1 MAVKLFGFEI
11 RTPSEQNRE
20 LKSFVPKETTSDD
33 GSLTVQSGFYG
44 TYLNLE
50 HNAKSDAELIDRY
63 RDMSIH
69 PEVDSA
75 IDDIVAEAIVND
87 SDAYP
92 IKLDT
97 KNVDQSDTVK
107 KKLEEEFRN
116 ILKVLKFKEN
126 SYDIFRNWYVDGR
139 LYYHVII
146 DNSKPKEGIKELRRV
161 DPRKIKKIREIE
173 KKDKSVKGE
182 NYSLVSDVKE
192 YYIFNDKGIVSG
204 DTASGIPITLDS
216 ITYVPSGLKDSKRNY
231 TIGHLH
237 KAIKPL
243 NQLRLVEDS
252 VVIYRWT
259 RAPERRVFYIDVG
272 NLPKA
277 KAEQY
282 LSDIMT
288 KYKNKIVY
296 DGATG
301 EVRDDRKHLSMLED
315 FWFPRRE
322 GGRGTEIETLPGGSN
337 LGEMDD
343 VIYFQKKLYKSLNVP
358 ISRLEPENSI
368 QLGRA
373 TEISR
378 DEYKFNRFIVRLR
391 NSFSYLF
398 MDLLKKQ
405 LILKGIITPTEW
417 EEISEDIILDYTQDS
432 YYTDIKNTEMLRDKI
447 TLIGEM
453 EGMIGTYY
461 SKEWVKRNI
470 LKMNDEEIKKMDDQ
484 IQKESETD
492 EPEQPKDSEE
502 SDGEDGGGFNF

>member
-11 RTPSEQNRE
+11 SRPKEQERE
-20 LKSFVPKETTSDD
+20 LKSFVPRETVNDE
-33 GSLTVQSGFYG
+33 GSLTVQSNFYG
-44 TYLNLE
+44 TYLNLDN
-50 HNAKSDAELIDRY
+50 NAKSDSELIDRY

-87 SDAYP
+87 TDEYP
-92 IKLDT
+92 IKLLT
-97 KNVDQSDTVK
+97 KNVNQSETVK
-107 KKLEEEFRN
+107 KTISEEFGK
-116 ILKVLKFKEN
+116 ILRLMKFREN
-126 SYDIFRNWYVDGR
+126 GYDIFRNWYIDGR
-139 LYYHVII
+139 LYYHIII
-146 DNSKPKEGIKELRRV
+146 DPNKPKEGIKELRKI

-173 KKDKSVKGE
+173 KKDRKQGE
-182 NYSLVSDVKE
+182 TNVSLISNVKE
-192 YYIFNDKGIVSG
+192 YYIYNDKGIING
-204 DTASGIPITLDS
+204 DTAGGIPITLDS
-216 ITYVPSGLKDSKRNY
+216 VAYCPSGLKDGKRNY
-231 TIGHLH
+231 VIGHLH

-252 VVIYRWT
+252 VVIYRWS

-272 NLPKA
+272 NLPKM

-282 LSDIMT
+282 LNDIMT

-296 DGATG
+296 DGSTG

-343 VIYFQKKLYKSLNVP
+343 VIYFQKKLYKALNVP

-391 NSFSYLF
+391 NSFTVLF

-405 LILKGIITPTEW
+405 LIIKGIISPEDW
-417 EEISEDIILDYTQDS
+417 EELSEEIILDYTQDS
-432 YYTDIKNTEMLRDKI
+432 YYTEIKNTEMIRDRI
-447 TLIGEM
+447 TLVGEM
-453 EGMIGTYY
+453 ADFVGVYY
-461 SKEWVKRNI
+461 SKDWIRRNI
-470 LKMNDEEIKKMDDQ
+470 LKMSDDEIREMQ
-484 IQKESETD
+484 SQM
-492 EPEQPKDSEE
+492 DSEKPE
-502 SDGEDGGGFNF
+502 EPTQEPSDENNL